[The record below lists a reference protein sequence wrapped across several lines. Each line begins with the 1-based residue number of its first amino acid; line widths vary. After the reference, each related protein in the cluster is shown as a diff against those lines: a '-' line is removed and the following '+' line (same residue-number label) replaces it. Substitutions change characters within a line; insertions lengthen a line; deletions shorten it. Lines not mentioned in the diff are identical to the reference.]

1 VPFVLQVGDVMPAVK
16 EGKIEGIVTNWGNPL
31 QGFNDYMK
39 FHTDTQF
46 YTSAFFVV
54 MNRSSYDRLPADVR
68 DALDSISG
76 DAWVAKFGPYWD
88 KWDKP
93 VRDRANAPGHELVVP
108 DPATMAQWKAEL
120 KPVTERYLATLSARF
135 ANARETYNKL
145 MMLTGAR
152 N

>member
-1 VPFVLQVGDVMPAVK
+1 
-16 EGKIEGIVTNWGNPL
+16 
-31 QGFNDYMK
+31 MK

-76 DAWVAKFGPYWD
+76 AAWVEKFGPYWD

-93 VRDRANAPGHELVVP
+93 VRDRANAPGHEVVVP
-108 DPATMAQWKAEL
+108 DPTTMAQWKAEL

-135 ANARETYNKL
+135 ANARATYDKL
-145 MMLTGAR
+145 IMLTGAR

>member
-1 VPFVLQVGDVMPAVK
+1 MDADKSGNID
-16 EGKIEGIVTNWGNPL
+16 GIVTNWGNPL
-31 QGFNDYMK
+31 PGFNDYMK

-54 MNRSSYDRLPADVR
+54 MNRPRYDVLPADIR

-76 DAWVAKFGPYWD
+76 AAWVAKFGPYWN

-93 VRDRANAPGHELVVP
+93 VRAGANSPGHEIVVP

-120 KPVTERYLATLSARF
+120 QPVTERYLAQLSAQF
-135 ANARETYNKL
+135 ANTHATYDKL
-145 MMLTGAR
+145 IAFMGGR